1 MLMALV
7 HDIGSKIR
15 GCARLHTKHCS
26 VLEENIIEVLDEYS
40 SIIHTLPVSHLSYR
54 KEVVFK

>member
-26 VLEENIIEVLDEYS
+26 VLEENIVEVLDEYS
-40 SIIHTLPVSHLSYR
+40 SIVHTLPVSGLSCS
-54 KEVVFK
+54 KEVVF